1 MMEAARRPGGSKMA
15 RLDVKVTPRAK
26 RNQIVGWHQHS
37 LVIVRIAAPPVE
49 GKANDELVRFLAEKL
64 GISPEQVLILRGYT
78 SRQKVLEIDGVS
90 EEEILR
96 KLQPD

>member
-1 MMEAARRPGGSKMA
+1 MA

-37 LVIVRIAAPPVE
+37 MVLVRIAAPPVE

-64 GISPEQVLILRGYT
+64 GVAPEQVLIIRGHT
-78 SRQKVLEIDGVS
+78 SRQKVLEVEGVS
-90 EEEILR
+90 EAEILR

>member
-1 MMEAARRPGGSKMA
+1 MA

-26 RNQIVGWHQHS
+26 RNRIAGWHQHS
-37 LVIVRIAAPPVE
+37 MVLVKIAAPPVE

-64 GISPEQVLILRGYT
+64 EVAPEQVLIIRGHT
-78 SRQKVLEIDGVS
+78 SRQKVLEIEGVS